1 METIQIGPMV
11 RTLFNQNRPMAIF
24 LTGILAILIVLV
36 VLIILQITGLISL
49 RLDKDQ
55 MRSIRRMSSARTIM
69 VL

>member
-1 METIQIGPMV
+1 
-11 RTLFNQNRPMAIF
+11 
-24 LTGILAILIVLV
+24 
-36 VLIILQITGLISL
+36 LQITGLISL